1 MAVGG
6 IFNFFGGWQPVPAF
20 RNSPFRRYLSNG
32 PCPVPQFAL
41 QPQFRPIF
49 RIFNFGKLRY
59 YYSNKR
65 RYDPPLVFR
74 FSVFWGFPGSG
85 TARGG
90 FYGKFQYRTTRFC
103 GVSWL
108 PCPENLVRKILKK
121 KVEIRFWIFFTSIR
135 GNFPNHN
142 QHQHRHHYQK
152 DVVVI
157 FRRPPGPRFI
167 IGQGRL
173 PDPPA
178 KFPSLT
184 LLRY

>member
-6 IFNFFGGWQPVPAF
+6 IFNLFGGWLPVPSF

-74 FSVFWGFPGSG
+74 FSVFWGFLGAG
-85 TARGG
+85 TAPGG
-90 FYGKFQYRTTRFC
+90 FFGKFKYRTTRIC
-103 GVSWL
+103 GVS
-108 PCPENLVRKILKK
+108 CPHVPKTWYGRFFAQVWRIPRCSFSRSRVLISSINNNIKK
-121 KVEIRFWIFFTSIR
+121 RPALRPAI
-135 GNFPNHN
+135 
-142 QHQHRHHYQK
+142 
-152 DVVVI
+152 VVVVTVI
-157 FRRPPGPRFI
+157 F
-167 IGQGRL
+167 
-173 PDPPA
+173 
-178 KFPSLT
+178 
-184 LLRY
+184 